1 MSSWPTDLIP
11 AGSPGWEIKAIA
23 WLLDRCPS
31 EFRTYEIF
39 RTHPAALGYVATFQ
53 LEHQV
58 EAIRDAYRSARTTA
72 QLSPEALAEL
82 LAALE
87 HEGARLALEL
97 SSANVVIEALIS
109 SKSQNPSG
117 F

>member
-1 MSSWPTDLIP
+1 MSSWPADLIP
-11 AGSPGWEIKAIA
+11 AGAPGWEQKASA

-39 RTHPAALGYVATFQ
+39 RTHPTALGYVATFQ

-72 QLSPEALAEL
+72 QLEPEALNEL
-82 LAALE
+82 LMALE

-97 SSANVVIEALIS
+97 SSANAVIEAFIAI
-109 SKSQNPSG
+109 KT
-117 F
+117 

>member
-1 MSSWPTDLIP
+1 MSNWPTDLIP
-11 AGSPGWEIKAIA
+11 AGASGWEVKAIA

-72 QLSPEALAEL
+72 NLEPAALAEL
-82 LAALE
+82 LSTLE

-97 SSANVVIEALIS
+97 SSAVVVIDALNS
-109 SKSQNPSG
+109 GKSPNP
-117 F
+117 

>member
-1 MSSWPTDLIP
+1 MSSWPIDLIP
-11 AGSPGWEIKAIA
+11 AGAPGWEIKANA

-72 QLSPEALAEL
+72 NLAPEALSEL
-82 LAALE
+82 LTTLE
-87 HEGARLALEL
+87 HEGARLALEI
-97 SSANVVIEALIS
+97 SAARAVIEALNA
-109 SKSQNPSG
+109 SKS
-117 F
+117 

>member
-1 MSSWPTDLIP
+1 MSRWPSDLIP
-11 AGSPGWEIKAIA
+11 AGAPGWEVKATA

-39 RTHPAALGYVATFQ
+39 RSHPAALGYVARYH

-72 QLSPEALAEL
+72 NLSPQALADL
-82 LAALE
+82 LSVLE

-97 SSANVVIEALIS
+97 SAATAVIDALNS
-109 SKSQNPSG
+109 SKAPNS
-117 F
+117 

>member
-1 MSSWPTDLIP
+1 MSSWPADLIP
-11 AGSPGWEIKAIA
+11 AGASGWEQKACA

-31 EFRTYEIF
+31 EFRAYEIF

-58 EAIRDAYRSARTTA
+58 EAIRDAYRSARTNS
-72 QLSPEALAEL
+72 QLAPEALNEL
-82 LAALE
+82 LSTLE

-97 SSANVVIEALIS
+97 SSALVVIEALNA
-109 SKSQNPSG
+109 SKA
-117 F
+117 

>member
-1 MSSWPTDLIP
+1 MSSWPADLIP
-11 AGSPGWEIKAIA
+11 VGAPGWEVKASA

-72 QLSPEALAEL
+72 QLAPEALSEL
-82 LAALE
+82 LTTLE

-97 SSANVVIEALIS
+97 SSANAVIEALNAI
-109 SKSQNPSG
+109 KS
-117 F
+117 

>member
-1 MSSWPTDLIP
+1 MSSWPADLIP
-11 AGSPGWEIKAIA
+11 VGAPGWEQKASA

-39 RTHPAALGYVATFQ
+39 RTHPTALGYVAIFQ

-58 EAIRDAYRSARTTA
+58 EAIRDAYRSARTSA
-72 QLSPEALAEL
+72 QLSPEALTEL
-82 LAALE
+82 LTTLE

-97 SSANVVIEALIS
+97 SSANAVIDALNTT
-109 SKSQNPSG
+109 KS
-117 F
+117 

>member
-1 MSSWPTDLIP
+1 M
-11 AGSPGWEIKAIA
+11 
-23 WLLDRCPS
+23 
-31 EFRTYEIF
+31 F

-72 QLSPEALAEL
+72 QLEPEALSEL
-82 LAALE
+82 LTTLE

-97 SSANVVIEALIS
+97 SSANAVIEALNA
-109 SKSQNPSG
+109 SKS
-117 F
+117 

>member
-1 MSSWPTDLIP
+1 MSSWPSDLVP
-11 AGSPGWEIKAIA
+11 AGSSGWESKATA

-39 RTHPAALGYVATFQ
+39 KTQPAALGYVAQFQ

-58 EAIRDAYRSARTTA
+58 EAIRDAYRNARTTTD
-72 QLSPEALAEL
+72 LRPEVLTEL
-82 LAALE
+82 LSTLE

-97 SSANVVIEALIS
+97 VQATAVIEALIRA
-109 SKSQNPSG
+109 KTN
-117 F
+117 

>member
-11 AGSPGWEIKAIA
+11 AGSPGWEIKASA

-58 EAIRDAYRSARTTA
+58 EAIRDAYRGARTNA
-72 QLSPEALAEL
+72 NLAPEALTDL
-82 LAALE
+82 LTTLE

-97 SSANVVIEALIS
+97 NSANAVIEALNAM
-109 SKSQNPSG
+109 KSPNL
-117 F
+117 

>member
-1 MSSWPTDLIP
+1 MSSWPSDLIP
-11 AGSPGWEIKAIA
+11 AGAPGWESKATA

-58 EAIRDAYRSARTTA
+58 EAIRDAYRSARTSS
-72 QLSPEALAEL
+72 QLKPEALAEL
-82 LAALE
+82 LSALE

-97 SSANVVIEALIS
+97 SSAQVVIDALKT
-109 SKSQNPSG
+109 SKS
-117 F
+117 

>member
-1 MSSWPTDLIP
+1 MSSWPTDLVP
-11 AGSPGWEIKAIA
+11 VGSPGWELKASS

-39 RTHPAALGYVATFQ
+39 RTHPTALGYVASFH

-58 EAIRDAYRSARTTA
+58 EAIRDAYRSARTA
-72 QLSPEALAEL
+72 ANLSPVALAEL
-82 LAALE
+82 LSTLE

-97 SSANVVIEALIS
+97 SSAQAIIEALNAN
-109 SKSQNPSG
+109 KS
-117 F
+117 

>member
-11 AGSPGWEIKAIA
+11 AGSPGWEIKASA

-39 RTHPAALGYVATFQ
+39 RTHPVALGYVATFQ

-58 EAIRDAYRSARTTA
+58 EAIRDAYRSARTNA
-72 QLSPEALAEL
+72 NLEPVALTEL
-82 LAALE
+82 LTTLE

-97 SSANVVIEALIS
+97 NCANSVVDALNS
-109 SKSQNPSG
+109 LKT
-117 F
+117 

>member
-1 MSSWPTDLIP
+1 MSSWPSNLIP
-11 AGSPGWEIKAIA
+11 AGAPGWEQKASA

-39 RTHPAALGYVATFQ
+39 RTHPTALGYVATYQ

-72 QLSPEALAEL
+72 DLEPAALTEL
-82 LAALE
+82 LSALE

-97 SSANVVIEALIS
+97 RSALAVVDALNAS
-109 SKSQNPSG
+109 RS
-117 F
+117 